1 MSASPRAYHSERR
14 VLGAKA
20 LSKGTESRYNSVMM
34 PRDSRQQTG
43 KLGEDLA
50 CRALEKRGYQIV
62 ARNWRCVGGEI
73 DIIALDGDCYAF
85 VEVKTRRSRR
95 AGPPEDGLTEDKAER
110 LLSLAEVYL
119 GEQGL
124 DRVSWRLD
132 LVAIELDHRGA
143 VQRLNV
149 IPGVGVS

>member
-1 MSASPRAYHSERR
+1 MTPMD
-14 VLGAKA
+14 G
-20 LSKGTESRYNSVMM
+20 
-34 PRDSRQQTG
+34 RQQTG

-50 CRALEKRGYQIV
+50 CRTLEKRGYQIV

-95 AGPPEDGLTEDKAER
+95 AGLPEYGLTEEKAQR
-110 LLSLAEVYL
+110 LLGLAEVYL

-143 VQRLNV
+143 VQRLSV